1 MKKNALIALS
11 MIMLSVFSMTF
22 TSCGSDD
29 DDAPAIVTPDVTLVD
44 TLYRINGTSEFTSIE
59 FTESGLYVITK
70 AGESSN
76 AKGWGKFVKSKA
88 ISGLTRSES
97 DSDKYIHGKYTK
109 ADNVYTLEG
118 FGTITVEKD
127 GDIYVSLKIQ
137 PIGKE
142 AYTLSAQP
150 VKKVEDSDI
159 NNKLCHAWKFEKCK
173 LVVSEGD
180 SVLVDTIATKISKIY
195 EILDSVYHE
204 NNDTYVDLEEIIYTK
219 SGTYIATY
227 SDNTIKVSQW
237 KWKDE
242 KKGIITYYSGEEKHD
257 PYKIEDVSEIS
268 FDENNNL
275 VMNDTWY
282 WTSDTDYFT
291 FYFSKI
297 K

>member
-11 MIMLSVFSMTF
+11 IIMLSVFSMTF

-29 DDAPAIVTPDVTLVD
+29 DDAPAIVTHDVTLVD

-70 AGESSN
+70 AGESAN

-88 ISGLTRSES
+88 MSGLTRSES

-159 NNKLCHAWKFEKCK
+159 TNKLCHAWKFEDCRIKVNK
-173 LVVSEGD
+173 GD
-180 SVLVDTIATKISKIY
+180 SLLIDTIVYNTSKIY
-195 EILDSVYHE
+195 PILDSLYNA
-204 NNDTYVDLEEIIYTK
+204 NNKPGSDLEEIIFTK
-219 SGTYIATY
+219 SGTYIVEYA
-227 SDNTIKVSQW
+227 DNTLAVSQW

-242 KKGIITYYSGEEKHD
+242 KKGIITYFTGEEKYD
-257 PYKIEDVSEIS
+257 PYQIEDVSEIS

-275 VMNDTWY
+275 VMNDTWF
-282 WTSDTDYFT
+282 WSNSTDYFT
-291 FYFSKI
+291 YHFSKV